1 MHPDIIFAII
11 MCVFLM
17 ICPIMLWFYRVDK
30 SDNKF
35 LGVIITEIVI
45 GVIGILV
52 LTFHLYG

>member
-17 ICPIMLWFYRVDK
+17 LCPIILWYFRTDGDK
-30 SDNKF
+30 KF
-35 LGVIITEIVI
+35 IGVITSIIII

-52 LTFHLYG
+52 LAFHLYR